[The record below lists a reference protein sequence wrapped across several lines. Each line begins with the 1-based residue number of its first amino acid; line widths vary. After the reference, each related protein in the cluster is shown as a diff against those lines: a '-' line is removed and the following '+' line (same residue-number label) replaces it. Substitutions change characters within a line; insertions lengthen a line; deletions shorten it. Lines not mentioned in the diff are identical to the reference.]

1 MDMNNFYK
9 RIVVAVDG
17 SKESEYAFN
26 KAIAIAKRNEGCLLT
41 IVHII
46 DTRVSV
52 VYDRLVME
60 NAQKDTEKLLNAYK
74 TDALNAGVGQVE
86 TVIEF
91 GSPRSMITTDLDAGL
106 QADLIVCGAHG
117 RSAVERYLIGSV
129 SESIV
134 RSATC
139 DVLVVRTPEKV

>member
-1 MDMNNFYK
+1 MNNFYK
-9 RIVVAVDG
+9 KIVVAVDG
-17 SKESEYAFN
+17 SKESEYALH
-26 KAIAIAKRNEGCLLT
+26 KAIAIAKRNEGSLLT

-46 DTRVSV
+46 DTRASV
-52 VYDRLVME
+52 LYDRMTME
-60 NAQKDTEKLLNAYK
+60 IAKKDTEELLNAYK
-74 TDALNAGVGQVE
+74 AEAANAGVPQVD
-86 TVIEF
+86 TIIEF
-91 GSPRSMITTDLDAGL
+91 GSPRSMITKDLDAGL
-106 QADLIVCGAHG
+106 EADLIVCGAHG